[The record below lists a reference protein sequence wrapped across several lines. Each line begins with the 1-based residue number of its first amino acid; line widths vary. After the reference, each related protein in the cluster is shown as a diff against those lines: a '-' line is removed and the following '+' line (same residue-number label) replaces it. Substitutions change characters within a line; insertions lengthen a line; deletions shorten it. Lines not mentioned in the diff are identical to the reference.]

1 MTSTFPLQRIV
12 SGGQTG
18 VDRAALDVAL
28 ELGIPCGGWCPAGRR
43 AEDGAIPDRY
53 PLQCTEEWRYDVR
66 TEANIRDTDGTLII
80 AASPL
85 TGGTKLTR
93 DLARRMDK
101 PLLILPAKTLFAA
114 EMIEPWLKDHKISL
128 LNVAGPRESTCP
140 GIYRQTVQLLLQW
153 LTPRS
158 DQVR

>member
-1 MTSTFPLQRIV
+1 MKSAFPVQKIV

-28 ELGIPCGGWCPAGRR
+28 ELRIPCGGWCPAGRR
-43 AEDGAIPDRY
+43 AEDGAIPERY
-53 PLQCTEEWRYDVR
+53 PLRCTEESRYDVR
-66 TEANIRDTDGTLII
+66 TEANIRDSDGTLII

-93 DLARRMDK
+93 DLARRLDK
-101 PLLILPAKTLFAA
+101 PLLILPPKTLFVAD
-114 EMIEPWLKDHKISL
+114 MIEPWLKDHKISV
-128 LNVAGPRESTCP
+128 LNVAGPRESTSP

-153 LTPRS
+153 LTDGNP
-158 DQVR
+158 QVR